1 LGVFTLCAIFFK
13 LTEVAQIFGQLF
25 FPRFKSCIDFDKSCM
40 GYILGDF
47 IWNTS
52 GHPCDIKSLLSDR
65 CYKTV
70 FRCTFQL
77 LFTSVKDWVP
87 PTPVHKGNTW

>member
-65 CYKTV
+65 CYKNRFSLYIPIAIY
-70 FRCTFQL
+70 FRQRLSSTYACT
-77 LFTSVKDWVP
+77 
-87 PTPVHKGNTW
+87 